1 LVPQIVRRLVSADLR
16 VLLPLSACVG
26 ALLLLLA
33 DIIARTLFTPHELAT
48 GVMTALVGAPVFV
61 IMATRMFK

>member
-1 LVPQIVRRLVSADLR
+1 
-16 VLLPLSACVG
+16 
-26 ALLLLLA
+26 
-33 DIIARTLFTPHELAT
+33 LAT